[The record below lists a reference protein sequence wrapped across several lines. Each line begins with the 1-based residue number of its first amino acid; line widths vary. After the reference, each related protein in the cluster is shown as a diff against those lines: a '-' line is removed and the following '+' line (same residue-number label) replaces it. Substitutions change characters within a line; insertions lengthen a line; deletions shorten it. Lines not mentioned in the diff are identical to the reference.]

1 MRLLTGTLILILLT
15 GCNTLKQQRQRL
27 INQHDWSQSR
37 VADIRSGVI
46 RVGFTPDQVRAAWGK
61 PADVNRTVSENYTQT
76 QWVYYKLYSNGA
88 RYVYFRNGRATS
100 MQNF

>member
-1 MRLLTGTLILILLT
+1 MRLITGTLILILLT

-27 INQHDWSQSR
+27 IKQHDWNQSR

-46 RVGFTPDQVRAAWGK
+46 RVGFTPDQVRAAWGP
-61 PADVNRTVSENYTQT
+61 PADINSTYSANYTQV
-76 QWVYYKLYSNGA
+76 QWVYYKIYSNGA
-88 RYVYFRNGRATS
+88 RYVYFRDGRVSS